1 MRFKPKNVPLVI
13 MCLLLAVLIVSFH
26 SRAWILL
33 ILSIFAMT
41 ILCGMW
47 VCKAVDHAW
56 KDDKKEQIE
65 EEKKEEKE

>member
-26 SRAWILL
+26 NRAWIVLV
-33 ILSIFAMT
+33 LSIFAMT

-56 KDDKKEQIE
+56 KDDKKEQID